1 MPDLPGT
8 YGGGQYGEPEPPYG
22 LCLEAPLG
30 PSALVISPNPVDQ
43 AGGTEITITGTFTM
57 GRAYAVTLNGRPCY
71 SGVPGN
77 GYLCRPING
86 TTLRS
91 ITPPVP
97 SNEASAQMVVVSHAL
112 EVDQSG
118 PLTVVE
124 ATHLLKIHRL
134 RRSCPPWYRLGS
146 RVLELESI
154 RKML

>member
-1 MPDLPGT
+1 
-8 YGGGQYGEPEPPYG
+8 
-22 LCLEAPLG
+22 
-30 PSALVISPNPVDQ
+30 
-43 AGGTEITITGTFTM
+43 
-57 GRAYAVTLNGRPCY
+57 VTLNGRPCY

-124 ATHLLKIHRL
+124 SPFGKEHGL
-134 RRSCPPWYRLGS
+134 RRSCPPWTRLGA
-146 RVLELESI
+146 RTLDLEA
-154 RKML
+154 RRRMV